1 MKKRCL
7 AIALCFLLLPAL
19 TGCVSDLLVEKESTG
34 DTLPDVRPGPSAP
47 VGDSQSDRRVSA
59 VLYLPDAELT
69 RLTAQDRTVSVEAG
83 DSLEKA
89 VVDALLAEIN
99 ASDFRPGQSVSL
111 APVSNAVEVTRDL
124 VTVNLGTSAR
134 ALGSEALF
142 ALRMAIT
149 NTLTTLTD
157 INYVNIL
164 INGRDPGLDVRMLL
178 PTGVLSRYPSTD
190 ISAQL
195 TQVSVQRSA
204 TDGELQKTVALYFP
218 SEDGEMLL
226 GEVRD
231 VTFSS
236 RDLALYAQ
244 VLLEELQIGPLQSGM
259 RAIVPPQDYFERSP
273 SLTVVNGT
281 DRYMEIYLREETD
294 DYLLLNGG
302 TRAQLLGSICYTL
315 TSFIPELEGIVAYIG
330 GETVTSLTLAD
341 GSTWSS
347 PTARL
352 TRETFAS
359 FAADMCTVYFPLAD
373 GTGLRA
379 VQRPIAQNQR
389 TQPRA
394 LLRELMDPPSDP
406 SFSPALPQS
415 VSDADI
421 LGLQITSD
429 TALVN
434 LSDAFAAACAGM
446 TAQQERDMIYAI
458 VNTLTELGGV
468 ARVRLYV
475 DGVQSQLAGHLFIG
489 GEFLRHTGLI
499 RP

>member
-302 TRAQLLGSICYTL
+302 TPRAASRLHLLYPHQLHPRAGGHRSLYRRRNRHLPDAGRREHLVLPHRPPDARDVCVLRRGHVHRILPAGRRDGPARPYSGPL
-315 TSFIPELEGIVAYIG
+315 PRTSAPSRARSCASSWIPRAIPRSPLRFPRASATRISWGCKSPR
-330 GETVTSLTLAD
+330 TRRW
-341 GSTWSS
+341 STS
-347 PTARL
+347 PT
-352 TRETFAS
+352 
-359 FAADMCTVYFPLAD
+359 PL
-373 GTGLRA
+373 
-379 VQRPIAQNQR
+379 PPHAQ
-389 TQPRA
+389 A
-394 LLRELMDPPSDP
+394 
-406 SFSPALPQS
+406 
-415 VSDADI
+415 
-421 LGLQITSD
+421 
-429 TALVN
+429 
-434 LSDAFAAACAGM
+434 
-446 TAQQERDMIYAI
+446 
-458 VNTLTELGGV
+458 
-468 ARVRLYV
+468 
-475 DGVQSQLAGHLFIG
+475 
-489 GEFLRHTGLI
+489 
-499 RP
+499 